1 MSFYLLHPSTL
12 KNTITNKKK
21 NSMKNKIFNNP
32 LKSGS
37 LLSLAMSLTL
47 VSGASMAKIST
58 EDAAKLSNELTP
70 MGAVRDANA
79 DGSIPKWTGG
89 IKELPKGFTKG
100 DHHLDPYPTDS
111 VKYTVTSKNLAQY
124 QSLLTPG
131 QVKLFETYPDTYK
144 MNVFQTRRSASY
156 PEHVY
161 QESINNAT
169 RTELVEEGNGIT
181 KAAVGIPFP
190 IPENGIEAIWNHI
203 LRYRGEA
210 VTRQGGQAAPT
221 ASGDYTYLGFDEKLM
236 LPYNVKGASA
246 EELQAT
252 NILFKFKQK
261 VTEPARLA
269 GTALLVHET
278 MDQIKTPRQA
288 WTYNTG
294 QRRVRRAPNVAYDA
308 PGTGSDGLRTTDDFD
323 MFNGAPDR
331 YTWTLKGKQELLI
344 PYNDYRLHSSDVK
357 YKDILQPGHIN
368 PDLVRYEKHR
378 VWVVEANL
386 KSTTRHTYKK
396 RVFFIDEDSW
406 QIAVTDIYD
415 NRDELYR
422 VGVAHGINYYEVPTQ
437 WSTLEV
443 FHDLQSRRYIA
454 MGLDNETDMYDFSV
468 SLKDKNFT
476 PSALRREGRR

>member
-1 MSFYLLHPSTL
+1 M
-12 KNTITNKKK
+12 KK
-21 NSMKNKIFNNP
+21 
-32 LKSGS
+32 LALVALGV
-37 LLSLAMSLTL
+37 SLAFTGS
-47 VSGASMAKIST
+47 AMAKVT
-58 EDAAKLSNELTP
+58 QDKAAELSKNLTP
-70 MGAVRDANA
+70 MGAERGANT
-79 DGSIPKWTGG
+79 DGSIPAWTGG
-89 IKELPKGFTKG
+89 ITSAPAGYSVG
-100 DHHLDPYPTDS
+100 DHHLDPFSSDK
-111 VKYTVTSKNLAQY
+111 VKYTVTAKNMAQY
-124 QSLLTPG
+124 KDVLTPG
-131 QVKLFETYPDTYK
+131 QVKLLETYPDTFK
-144 MNVFQTRRSASY
+144 MEVYETRRSASV

-161 QESINNAT
+161 QASIANAT
-169 RTELVEEGNGIT
+169 RTELVEEGNGIIQ
-181 KAAVGIPFP
+181 AAVGIPFP
-190 IPENGIEAIWNHI
+190 VPANGLEAIWNHI

-210 VTRQGGQAAPT
+210 VTRAGGQAAPT
-221 ASGDYTYLGFDEKLM
+221 ASGDYTYLGFDDKLM
-236 LPYNVKGASA
+236 IPYGVKDASPDDL
-246 EELQAT
+246 EKT

-308 PGTGSDGLRTTDDFD
+308 PGTASDGLRTTDDFD
-323 MFNGAPDR
+323 MFNGAPNR

-344 PYNDYRLHSSDVK
+344 PYNDYRLHSDTLK
-357 YKDILQPGHIN
+357 YDDILQPGHIN

-386 KSTTRHTYKK
+386 KSGTRHIYKK

-406 QIAVTDIYD
+406 QISVTDIYD

-422 VGVAHGINYYEVPTQ
+422 VGVAHGINYYEVPAQ
-437 WSTLEV
+437 WSTLDV

-454 MGLDNETDMYDFSV
+454 MGLDNEARMYDFSAN
-468 SLKDKNFT
+468 LKDKSFT